1 MTTQPETLAP
11 ITRTAGGKFA
21 AGQSGNPAGRPKSE
35 SAAVRARLQEHG
47 PEVAAVVLERALA
60 GDLFAAKLVL
70 DRIAPPLKAR
80 AEPVQIDL
88 PAGAG
93 IVAQAQ
99 AVLAAAA
106 AGQLPV
112 DQAVAL
118 VGAVGDLARI
128 VEVEQLQRELAEL
141 RQMIEESRQ

>member
-1 MTTQPETLAP
+1 MTQTPDSDAP
-11 ITRTAGGKFA
+11 ITRTARGQFAPGK
-21 AGQSGNPAGRPKSE
+21 SGNPAGRPRSE

-47 PEVAAVVLERALA
+47 PEVAAVVLAKALE
-60 GDLFAAKLVL
+60 GDMYAAKLIL
-70 DRIAPPLKAR
+70 DRCSPPLKAR

-118 VGAVGDLARI
+118 VGAVADLGRI
-128 VEVEQLQRELAEL
+128 IEIEQLAAELAEL
-141 RQMIEESRQ
+141 RALVEDSRR